1 MARQAARRTV
11 WRTDRGGRGDR
22 TCERA
27 PPGSSSNVDAVSSS
41 KTNRVV
47 DRVRPLLGTLRQ
59 TNPAA
64 AKASATR
71 SAGSVKEIAQLSLT
85 YVKQET
91 KVPLNGLGRF
101 LGYGL
106 AGAVFLGTGAVLLT
120 LGVLRG
126 LQTALSYER
135 VALSG
140 ERSVSERGPLS
151 GSWTWLPYVIT
162 AFVALL
168 LIGLIVLSWLRD
180 TKKTT
185 R

>member
-1 MARQAARRTV
+1 MGAVGRVDPNSERARR
-11 WRTDRGGRGDR
+11 GRSG
-22 TCERA
+22 
-27 PPGSSSNVDAVSSS
+27 NVDHVSSS

-47 DRVRPLLGTLRQ
+47 DRVRPLLGTIRQ

-71 SAGSVKEIAQLSLT
+71 GAGSVKEIAQLSLT

-91 KVPLNGLGRF
+91 KVPLKGLGRF
-101 LGYGL
+101 LGFGL

-120 LGVLRG
+120 LAVLRG

-135 VALSG
+135 VKQSG
-140 ERSVSERGPLS
+140 ERIVSERGPLS
-151 GSWTWLPYVIT
+151 GSWTWLPYVMT

>member
-1 MARQAARRTV
+1 M
-11 WRTDRGGRGDR
+11 
-22 TCERA
+22 
-27 PPGSSSNVDAVSSS
+27 PSP

-47 DRVRPLLGTLRQ
+47 DRVRPLLGTIRK

-71 SAGSVKEIAQLSLT
+71 GAGSVKEIAQLSLT

-91 KVPLNGLGRF
+91 KVPLMGLGRF
-101 LGYGL
+101 VGFGL

-120 LGVLRG
+120 LAVLRG

-135 VALSG
+135 VTPSAEG
-140 ERSVSERGPLS
+140 FVSDRGPLS
-151 GSWTWLPYVIT
+151 GSWTWLPYVLT
-162 AFVALL
+162 ALVALL
-168 LIGLIVLSWLRD
+168 MIGLIVLSWQRD